1 MGFFSKDMLPML
13 DTYQAEANELMEIF
27 DRIVL
32 SGERTNS
39 FTADE
44 INEVFRTAH
53 TMKSSSAM
61 MGLEDLSG
69 LTHRM
74 EDLFSLYRDD
84 PQRIQGRVSS
94 ILDILFAYSDYVKG
108 ELVRMGDSDYVPG
121 DVTDL
126 RHRLDEA
133 VAAQE
138 GPAVAP
144 AVAAPPAQAAV
155 ERAAAA
161 PDIPAS
167 ELAMDR
173 QALVIYFADDC
184 PMVNVR
190 ALVIM
195 KQLHSLCRDLQSEPA
210 DLNDAGAAAQIYAKG
225 LRLTFETA
233 EPRKVLEKVQRNS
246 YVRQAQAVYADAA
259 PQPAPN
265 PAPAPAATAPAV
277 PAAVV
282 QVHEGSAVK
291 AEEKL
296 LARDQEKFIS
306 IRWDDVLEIQNM
318 AGEFIRTYSM
328 LEKLL
333 PSLPPSKDM
342 TRFVIT
348 YERLL
353 QELMRK
359 VQSMSMISV
368 ATLTPQLYRIVR
380 EIGTKEGKDVNFD
393 VIGEEIEIDRNLYD
407 NITKPLYHIIRNA
420 IDHGIEAPEERKQ
433 KNKPRR
439 GTITLTVENQGSRV
453 VFRVSDDGKGMDPAV
468 LLAKA
473 GEKGLLTKDPSAY
486 TKDEAL
492 ALVMLPGFSTSSTVT
507 AYSGR
512 GVGMDVVNAMMDS
525 FGGTVTLDSEPDQGT
540 AITLDVPVSVTS
552 VQSQGFGVGPLRCFL
567 PLHCIDHIFS
577 GTEGVERIET
587 ADTGTLFTFDKKQIP
602 MLYLPSLYGFS
613 QGAGQDCFYIV
624 AHSLDQRFCIVVDEL
639 HDQLMAIEKRLPAG
653 LDSAY
658 EQATGI
664 CNAVI
669 LNDGTVG
676 FMLSANIL
684 YNLSLN
690 GRPHGA
696 AASARPVQLS

>member
-69 LTHRM
+69 LTHQM

-282 QVHEGSAVK
+282 
-291 AEEKL
+291 
-296 LARDQEKFIS
+296 
-306 IRWDDVLEIQNM
+306 
-318 AGEFIRTYSM
+318 
-328 LEKLL
+328 
-333 PSLPPSKDM
+333 
-342 TRFVIT
+342 
-348 YERLL
+348 
-353 QELMRK
+353 
-359 VQSMSMISV
+359 
-368 ATLTPQLYRIVR
+368 
-380 EIGTKEGKDVNFD
+380 
-393 VIGEEIEIDRNLYD
+393 
-407 NITKPLYHIIRNA
+407 
-420 IDHGIEAPEERKQ
+420 
-433 KNKPRR
+433 
-439 GTITLTVENQGSRV
+439 
-453 VFRVSDDGKGMDPAV
+453 
-468 LLAKA
+468 
-473 GEKGLLTKDPSAY
+473 
-486 TKDEAL
+486 
-492 ALVMLPGFSTSSTVT
+492 
-507 AYSGR
+507 
-512 GVGMDVVNAMMDS
+512 
-525 FGGTVTLDSEPDQGT
+525 
-540 AITLDVPVSVTS
+540 
-552 VQSQGFGVGPLRCFL
+552 
-567 PLHCIDHIFS
+567 
-577 GTEGVERIET
+577 
-587 ADTGTLFTFDKKQIP
+587 
-602 MLYLPSLYGFS
+602 
-613 QGAGQDCFYIV
+613 
-624 AHSLDQRFCIVVDEL
+624 
-639 HDQLMAIEKRLPAG
+639 
-653 LDSAY
+653 
-658 EQATGI
+658 
-664 CNAVI
+664 
-669 LNDGTVG
+669 
-676 FMLSANIL
+676 
-684 YNLSLN
+684 
-690 GRPHGA
+690 
-696 AASARPVQLS
+696 